1 MSYYFL
7 GSCPVATAVGE
18 ISSGKSTALKL
29 VAEHVIGMHKVS
41 QSSGEFVVSFLKRTT
56 FPLGWDDPTHQS
68 STRRPL
74 VSVFNGLGNQ
84 TQERGSETPRTSFLL
99 TVNFKMEDD
108 MR

>member
-7 GSCPVATAVGE
+7 GSCPVATA
-18 ISSGKSTALKL
+18 LKL
-29 VAEHVIGMHKVS
+29 VAELIGMHKVS

-84 TQERGSETPRTSFLL
+84 TQERGSETPRASFLL

-108 MR
+108 MRYAKCRM